1 MVFAA
6 DCFIEEQG
14 VFIEDLLELLA
25 YGDEIFL
32 AELGYEALSMATPVI
47 PPGDPGSASNPIDL
61 TDDED
66 SRPSRLRFDETV
78 YLINN

>member
-32 AELGYEALSMATPVI
+32 AEQGFSNLSIATPII
-47 PPGDPGSASNPIDL
+47 PAGQLGSCENPIDL
-61 TDDED
+61 TGDED
-66 SRPSRLRFDETV
+66 ILPTRLRFDETV